1 MKKSEWKERREG
13 SATVAELV
21 MEAYFARESCKT
33 DTFSSAA
40 ANARKRVYPNHFS
53 ASTSSIQASEFSDIE
68 LSSEHTFSDSD
79 STHSSLDVIEH

>member
-33 DTFSSAA
+33 DT
-40 ANARKRVYPNHFS
+40 NARKRVHPNHFS

-79 STHSSLDVIEH
+79 